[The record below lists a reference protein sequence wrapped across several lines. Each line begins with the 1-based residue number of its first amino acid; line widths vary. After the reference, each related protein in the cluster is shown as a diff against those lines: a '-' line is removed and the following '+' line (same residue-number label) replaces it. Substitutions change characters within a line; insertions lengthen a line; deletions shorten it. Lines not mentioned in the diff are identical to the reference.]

1 MAIWDLDVQP
11 AATLSWPGVAT
22 AWVHRS
28 QVNDTDRA
36 DQLHCVLNHR
46 GEDNGVV
53 TTDEHLRRLYHGR
66 LADID
71 LPDTQ
76 GVHVVDMPLTKNTN
90 VVRVVLQ
97 HLSGEPVDKDKFE
110 FSISDRNRR
119 MEWDNAV
126 SDPTWVCYSACHT
139 TSALPA
145 SSIPTICG
153 SRRSA
158 RLWPS
163 WSVGRL
169 MAPDTEAGRGPVGS
183 R

>member
-1 MAIWDLDVQP
+1 MAWCGD
-11 AATLSWPGVAT
+11 GVGSSFT
-22 AWVHRS
+22 
-28 QVNDTDRA
+28 VNDTDRA

-97 HLSGEPVDKDKFE
+97 HLSGEHLDKE
-110 FSISDRNRR
+110 QVRVLHLGPQPPG

-126 SDPTWVCYSACHT
+126 SDPTWVRYSACHT
-139 TSALPA
+139 TSGTAGIIDPDNLWQ
-145 SSIPTICG
+145 SSF
-153 SRRSA
+153 SAAVAERRWA
-158 RLWPS
+158 
-163 WSVGRL
+163 
-169 MAPDTEAGRGPVGS
+169 A
-183 R
+183 